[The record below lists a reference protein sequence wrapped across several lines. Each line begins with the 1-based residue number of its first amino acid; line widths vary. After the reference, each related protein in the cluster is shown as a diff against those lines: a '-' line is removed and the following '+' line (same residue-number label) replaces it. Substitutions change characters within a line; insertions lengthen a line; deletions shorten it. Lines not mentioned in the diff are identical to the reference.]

1 MEAIAGGYVSD
12 ARVPAEQILRRAFIV
27 LTAAWLTSCASI
39 SGPNAI
45 GEPSPAYSA
54 EAHAIDLGKRRYKM
68 SCSGCHGT
76 NARGNGPVSPLL
88 DAPAPD
94 LTLIASRRGGSFPA
108 DEVYQIVDGQADLSA
123 HGPRHMPVWGYEFFG
138 EGADDEA
145 AHRKATEKVESL
157 VQFLHSIQRAN

>member
-1 MEAIAGGYVSD
+1 MTALRIPAAQ
-12 ARVPAEQILRRAFIV
+12 ARQSALAM
-27 LTAAWLTSCASI
+27 LTLAWLNSCASI

-45 GEPSPAYSA
+45 GELSPSYSL
-54 EAHAIDLGKRRYKM
+54 ETQVLDQGKRRYKE

-76 NARGNGPVSPLL
+76 SARGNGPVPPHLQV
-88 DAPAPD
+88 PVPD

-108 DEVYQIVDGQADLSA
+108 DEVYRIVDGQADLSA

-145 AHRKATEKVESL
+145 AHRMATAKVESL
-157 VQFLHSIQRAN
+157 VQFLSSIQRAD

>member
-1 MEAIAGGYVSD
+1 VTVS
-12 ARVPAEQILRRAFIV
+12 RIPAVKVRQSALAM
-27 LTAAWLTSCASI
+27 LTLAWLSSCASI

-45 GEPSPAYSA
+45 GELSPSYSP
-54 EAHAIDLGKRRYKM
+54 ETHVLDQGKHRYEE
-68 SCSGCHGT
+68 SCSGCHGMS
-76 NARGNGPVSPLL
+76 ARGNGPVSPLL
-88 DAPAPD
+88 PVPVPD

-138 EGADDEA
+138 EGADDEV

-157 VQFLHSIQRAN
+157 VQFLSAIQRPN